1 MKRTM
6 PPVTPKT
13 GYLVTTTVG
22 DFTIEQSVLTN
33 LYQPLLSPLAY
44 VLENVLANQLQVHP
58 TLADR
63 RLHSQLLT
71 LLNTGTGKLEAARD
85 QLEAVGL
92 LRTFF
97 QEDAVGP
104 IFVYQLQPL
113 LSAQDFF
120 QEDLLS
126 TKLLQVIGEQ
136 RFKQLASRLKR
147 YYYDPAQLTETTHSF
162 FDVFT
167 PDQTTLSADQQVTDE
182 VKATLSASQ
191 HQEELLPADGF
202 DFALLAKQ
210 LVGDGLV
217 DEDLRANRQLIISQH
232 LMYGI
237 DEPQMRQLVL
247 KAVDWGTSNRIDPR
261 QLKLVV
267 AGQFETPVKVDDEQP
282 GAAVAENMEG
292 LSNEE
297 KQLVKVAS
305 DLAPM
310 TFLATL
316 KQQTGGG
323 FVTSSEKYI
332 ISNLLNQGL
341 APEVVNMLSYYVIV
355 QQDLP
360 TLRKNLVDTI
370 ANSWQ
375 RSHIRTASEALK
387 EIKNFNQ
394 PRKAKPR
401 KSGKSYRRRGGRVK
415 EQLPEWAQNNQ
426 SGKKTRTK
434 ASATQLRESQ
444 QLLAKLKQKHDNKKK

>member
-1 MKRTM
+1 MKQAM

-13 GYLVTTTVG
+13 GYLVTTMAG
-22 DFTIEQSVLTN
+22 DFTLNQAVLTN

-44 VLENVLANQLQVHP
+44 VLENVLAAQLQVHP
-58 TLADR
+58 SLADR

-71 LLNTGTGKLEAARD
+71 LLNTGAGKLEAARD

-92 LRTFF
+92 LKTFF
-97 QEDAVGP
+97 QEDAVGTV
-104 IFVYQLQPL
+104 FVYQLQSL
-113 LSAQDFF
+113 LSGQDFF
-120 QEDLLS
+120 EEDLLS
-126 TKLLQVIGEQ
+126 TKLLQVVGEQ
-136 RFKQLASRLKR
+136 RFQQLAAQLKR
-147 YYYDPAQLTETTHSF
+147 YYYDPAKLTEITHGF
-162 FDVFT
+162 FDVFN
-167 PDQTTLSADQQVTDE
+167 PDRTSLTADQQLTDK
-182 VKATLSASQ
+182 VKATLPTSS

-210 LVGDGLV
+210 LVGDGLM
-217 DEDLRANRQLIISQH
+217 EDDLQANRQLIISQH

-237 DEPQMRQLVL
+237 EELQMRQLVL
-247 KAVDWGTSNRIDPR
+247 QAVDWGTSNRIDPR

-267 AGQFETPVKVDDEQP
+267 AGQFENTTKVGQEQP
-282 GAAVAENMEG
+282 QAATTEKLTG
-292 LSNEE
+292 LSTQE

-305 DLAPM
+305 DLAPV

-323 FVTSSEKYI
+323 FVTSNEKYI

-341 APEVVNMLSYYVIV
+341 APEVINILSYDVIV

-375 RSHIRTASEALK
+375 RGHIRTASEALQ
-387 EIKNFNQ
+387 EIKNFN
-394 PRKAKPR
+394 KPR
-401 KSGKSYRRRGGRVK
+401 PGKKSKGGKVYRHRRGRVK
-415 EQLPEWAQNNQ
+415 EQLPDWAQAGQ
-426 SGKKTRTK
+426 SEKKKTK
-434 ASATQLRESQ
+434 ASAAQLRESQ
-444 QLLAKLKQKHDNKKK
+444 QLLAKLKQKHDNQKK

>member
-1 MKRTM
+1 
-6 PPVTPKT
+6 
-13 GYLVTTTVG
+13 
-22 DFTIEQSVLTN
+22 
-33 LYQPLLSPLAY
+33 
-44 VLENVLANQLQVHP
+44 
-58 TLADR
+58 
-63 RLHSQLLT
+63 
-71 LLNTGTGKLEAARD
+71 
-85 QLEAVGL
+85 
-92 LRTFF
+92 
-97 QEDAVGP
+97 
-104 IFVYQLQPL
+104 
-113 LSAQDFF
+113 
-120 QEDLLS
+120 
-126 TKLLQVIGEQ
+126 
-136 RFKQLASRLKR
+136 
-147 YYYDPAQLTETTHSF
+147 
-162 FDVFT
+162 
-167 PDQTTLSADQQVTDE
+167 
-182 VKATLSASQ
+182 
-191 HQEELLPADGF
+191 
-202 DFALLAKQ
+202 
-210 LVGDGLV
+210 
-217 DEDLRANRQLIISQH
+217 
-232 LMYGI
+232 
-237 DEPQMRQLVL
+237 MRQLVL

-282 GAAVAENMEG
+282 GVAVAENMEG

-434 ASATQLRESQ
+434 ASAAQLRESQ